1 MNGCSQT
8 FGWTNAKRAS
18 FSEAKKSESNS
29 ALARRIFELTN
40 ANNSDDPPAFLSP
53 VPQPG
58 NETLDA

>member
-29 ALARRIFELTN
+29 AIARRIFELTN
-40 ANNSDDPPAFLSP
+40 ANNSDDLPAF
-53 VPQPG
+53 
-58 NETLDA
+58 